1 MEAICQKS
9 RPDISAS
16 HVADGLRNHHAKQGA
31 AFPSRRRTGKLPRG
45 RRKGRAVRGLED
57 GAWMGRGSWPNQP
70 SRPIGMGREGR
81 KKERGRGAAA
91 AGGRLLRPEE
101 REGGGSL
108 RSRKEG
114 PPSVCG
120 VSCAFACRRPP
131 LLGKTSKE
139 GRTQLR
145 TRWIKGSIPISTFP
159 RVRDH
164 GGERTGRGGGASAHR
179 VGGAAAQMQHGK
191 SIIA

>member
-1 MEAICQKS
+1 M
-9 RPDISAS
+9 DGTGL
-16 HVADGLRNHHAKQGA
+16 VA
-31 AFPSRRRTGKLPRG
+31 
-45 RRKGRAVRGLED
+45 E
-57 GAWMGRGSWPNQP
+57 P

-114 PPSVCG
+114 PPSVCVVCPALLPAVVLRFWG
-120 VSCAFACRRPP
+120 KRRR
-131 LLGKTSKE
+131 KE
-139 GRTQLR
+139 GRSVGR
-145 TRWIKGSIPISTFP
+145 GESKGASPFPQKLFDP